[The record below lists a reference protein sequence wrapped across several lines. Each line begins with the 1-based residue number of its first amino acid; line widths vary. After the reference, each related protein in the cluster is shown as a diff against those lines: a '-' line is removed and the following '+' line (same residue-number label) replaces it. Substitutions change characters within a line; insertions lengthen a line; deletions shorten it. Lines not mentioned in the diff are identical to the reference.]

1 MEGVCPTVVGEKSD
15 TSGRVGSTATITIDA
30 GSRFIGGPYT
40 VLWSKKP
47 IAEESTGTDYIL
59 VTKGE
64 FPSTTT
70 KVTVTFTIPEA
81 SFGTNYVQFRRS
93 WRPEDPYGFAFT
105 VLPDIKVSP
114 SSGSPGSKVT
124 IKGTG
129 FPANNKEVKLN
140 FNGKDTRLTIS
151 TNVVGSFSAEF
162 TIPNTIAGK
171 HEFKATVEN
180 VYLGDIIASLQ
191 ISPTIS
197 LEPAHPEVGAE
208 VTVTGCG
215 FASGSQVSIKYD
227 DISISSSPTDKPPTT
242 DPNGSFSHKFN
253 VPASPKGKSVV
264 TATDKAGNV
273 ATFGLPLEG
282 EPPPAPNTIT
292 PGEKQQRFGAFGSQ
306 LVIFTWAEVSDPS
319 GVTYIL
325 EIDNNLS
332 FFPLEPGMRKTGLTK
347 PNCTIQLEPG
357 TYYWRVKA
365 VDGAGNESGWALS
378 PYPFKV
384 GFFSTW
390 YLVIGGLIF
399 VIIFILIVRA
409 FFRRLREYLK

>member
-1 MEGVCPTVVGEKSD
+1 M
-15 TSGRVGSTATITIDA
+15 
-30 GSRFIGGPYT
+30 
-40 VLWSKKP
+40 WSKTP
-47 IAEESTGTDYIL
+47 IGEESTDYIEL
-59 VTKGE
+59 TKGE
-64 FPSTTT
+64 FPKDTT
-70 KVTVTFTIPEA
+70 KITVTFTVPEA
-81 SFGTNYVQFRRS
+81 AYGTNYVQFRRDY
-93 WRPEDPYGFAFT
+93 RPKEPYGFAFM

-129 FPANNKEVKLN
+129 FPANNKEVTLS
-140 FNGKDTRLTIS
+140 FDGEDTALTIS
-151 TNVVGSFSAEF
+151 TNGVGSFSAQF
-162 TIPNTIAGK
+162 AIPNTIAGR

-180 VYLGDIIASLQ
+180 IAVGNISASLQ
-191 ISPTIS
+191 VRPTIS
-197 LEPAHPEVGAE
+197 LEPEHPEVGAE
-208 VTVTGCG
+208 VTMTGCG
-215 FASGSQVSIKYD
+215 FAAKSQVSIKYD
-227 DISISSSPTDKPPTT
+227 DISIPSSPTDKPPTT
-242 DPNGSFSHKFN
+242 DLNGNFSHSFK
-253 VPASPKGKSVV
+253 VPESSKDNHVI

-273 ATFGLPLEG
+273 ATYGLPLEG
-282 EPPPAPNTIT
+282 EAPPAPSTIT
-292 PGEKQQRFGAFGSQ
+292 PGEKEQRFGVFGPQ
-306 LVIFTWAEVSDPS
+306 LVTFTWTEVADPS
-319 GVTYIL
+319 GVTYTL

-378 PYPFKV
+378 PYPFQV
-384 GFFSTW
+384 GLFSAW

>member
-1 MEGVCPTVVGEKSD
+1 VEGVCPTVEGEKSD
-15 TSGRVGSTATITIDA
+15 TSGRVGTTATITIDA
-30 GSRFIGGPYT
+30 GSRQIGGPYKI
-40 VLWSKKP
+40 LWSKNP
-47 IAEESTGTDYIL
+47 ITDESTDLNLI
-59 VTKGE
+59 VVGE
-64 FPSTTT
+64 GKFPTETT
-70 KVTVTFTIPEA
+70 KIAVTFTIPEA
-81 SFGTNYVQFRRS
+81 AYGTNYVEFLRG
-93 WRPEDPYGFAFT
+93 WRPESPYSFAFT

-129 FPANNKEVKLN
+129 FPANKKEVKLS
-140 FNGKDTRLTIS
+140 FDGEDTTLTIS
-151 TNVVGSFSAEF
+151 TNGVGSFGAEF
-162 TIPNTIAGK
+162 AIPNTIAGR

-180 VYLGDIIASLQ
+180 MYIGDIIASLQ
-191 ISPTIS
+191 VRPTIS
-197 LEPAHPEVGAE
+197 LEPAHPDIGAE
-208 VTVTGCG
+208 VTMTGCG
-215 FASGSQVSIKYD
+215 FAAKSQVSIKYD
-227 DISISSSPTDKPPTT
+227 DISIPSSPTDKPPTT
-242 DPNGSFSHKFN
+242 DLNGNFSHSFK
-253 VPASPKGKSVV
+253 VPESSKDNHVI

-282 EPPPAPNTIT
+282 EPPPAPTTIT
-292 PGEKQQRFGAFGSQ
+292 PGEKEQRFGWFGPQ
-306 LVIFTWAEVSDPS
+306 LVIFTWTEVVDPS

-347 PNCTIQLEPG
+347 PNCIIQLEPG

-384 GFFSTW
+384 GFFSAW